1 VKSGHGAEA
10 VQTSKVTLCGIGQIE
25 MPQCGSPLPPRRAIL
40 FDMRRRELI
49 TLLGVALAWPLAAR
63 AQKPVRIPRLGVL
76 LFSTPQAERGMEP
89 VRRTLRGLG
98 YVDGRNLAIEYRFAE
113 GKPERLPDLAAAL
126 VAAKPDVLLALG
138 GDVTPAVVSA
148 TQTIPIVF
156 SSSADPVQLGFVAS
170 LARPGRNAT
179 GVTFLLDE
187 LASKRL
193 DILKQIAPLISRV
206 GFLSNPDH
214 LDNERRQAERA
225 AAALGIGLTPLEVRR
240 AADFDSAFEMAM
252 AVRID
257 ALYVVSSRLT
267 AQHLDRIVRFAAEHR
282 LPLAG
287 GWGDWAQ
294 QGGLLS
300 YGPNID
306 DMIGRAVTYVD
317 RILKGAKPAELA
329 VQQPIEFALVI
340 NLKTAKALDLT
351 VPPTLLATADEVI
364 E

>member
-1 VKSGHGAEA
+1 MTDFIVVLGGAA
-10 VQTSKVTLCGIGQIE
+10 V
-25 MPQCGSPLPPRRAIL
+25 
-40 FDMRRRELI
+40 
-49 TLLGVALAWPLAAR
+49 AWPLAAR
-63 AQKPVRIPRLGVL
+63 AQQPASIPRLGIL

-98 YVDGRNLAIEYRFAE
+98 YADGHNLAIEYRYAE

-126 VAAKPDVLLALG
+126 VRAKPDVLLALG

-156 SSSADPVQLGFVAS
+156 SSSADPVRLGFVAS
-170 LARPGRNAT
+170 LARPGGNAT

-193 DILKQIAPLISRV
+193 DILKQIAPRVSRV

-214 LDNERRQAERA
+214 LDNEWRQAERA
-225 AAALGIGLTPLEVRR
+225 AGALAIELTPLEVRR
-240 AADFDSAFEMAM
+240 AADFDTAFRAAM
-252 AVRID
+252 NARDD

-267 AQHLDRIVRFAAEHR
+267 AQHLDRIVTFAAEHR

-300 YGPNID
+300 YGPNLD

-317 RILKGAKPAELA
+317 RILKGAKPADLP
-329 VQQPIEFALVI
+329 VQQPSKFELVI
-340 NLKTAKALDLT
+340 NMKAAKTLGLE
-351 VPPTLLATADEVI
+351 VSSHLQQLADELI

>member
-1 VKSGHGAEA
+1 
-10 VQTSKVTLCGIGQIE
+10 
-25 MPQCGSPLPPRRAIL
+25 
-40 FDMRRRELI
+40 
-49 TLLGVALAWPLAAR
+49 
-63 AQKPVRIPRLGVL
+63 
-76 LFSTPQAERGMEP
+76 
-89 VRRTLRGLG
+89 
-98 YVDGRNLAIEYRFAE
+98 
-113 GKPERLPDLAAAL
+113 
-126 VAAKPDVLLALG
+126 VLLALG

-193 DILKQIAPLISRV
+193 DILKQIAPRVSRV

-214 LDNERRQAERA
+214 LDNEWRQAARA
-225 AAALGIGLTPLEVRR
+225 AGALAVELTPLEVRR
-240 AADFDSAFEMAM
+240 AADFDAAFQTAM
-252 AVRID
+252 SVRVD

-267 AQHLDRIVRFAAEHR
+267 AQDLNRIVMFAAEHR

-300 YGPNID
+300 YGPNVD

-317 RILKGAKPAELA
+317 RILKGAKPADLP
-329 VQQPIEFALVI
+329 VQQPSKFELVI
-340 NLKTAKALDLT
+340 NIKAAKALGLD
-351 VPPTLLATADEVI
+351 VPPLLLATADELI

>member
-1 VKSGHGAEA
+1 VTTYIGRRKLLAALSCAA
-10 VQTSKVTLCGIGQIE
+10 VV
-25 MPQCGSPLPPRRAIL
+25 
-40 FDMRRRELI
+40 
-49 TLLGVALAWPLAAR
+49 WPLAAR
-63 AQKPVRIPRLGVL
+63 AQQPAGMPRLAIL

-98 YVDGRNLAIEYRFAE
+98 YVDGRNLAIEYRYAE

-126 VAAKPDVLLALG
+126 VRAKPDVLLALG
-138 GDVTPAVVSA
+138 GDVTSAVVSA

-156 SSSADPVQLGFVAS
+156 ASSADPVQLGFVAS

-179 GVTFLLDE
+179 GVTFLFDE

-193 DILKQIAPLISRV
+193 DILKEIAPRVSRV

-214 LDNERRQAERA
+214 LDNEWRQAERA
-225 AAALGIGLTPLEVRR
+225 AAALGIALTPLEVRR
-240 AADFDSAFEMAM
+240 AADFDGAFQMAIN
-252 AVRID
+252 ARID

-287 GWGDWAQ
+287 GWGDWAR

-300 YGPNID
+300 YGPNVD

-317 RILKGAKPAELA
+317 RILKGAKPAELP
-329 VQQPIEFALVI
+329 VQQPTKFELTI
-340 NLKTAKALDLT
+340 NLKAARMLGLE
-351 VPPTLLATADEVI
+351 VSSNVQQLADELI

>member
-1 VKSGHGAEA
+1 VTTYIGRRKLLAALSCAA
-10 VQTSKVTLCGIGQIE
+10 VV
-25 MPQCGSPLPPRRAIL
+25 
-40 FDMRRRELI
+40 
-49 TLLGVALAWPLAAR
+49 WPLAAR
-63 AQKPVRIPRLGVL
+63 AQQPAGMPRLAIL

-98 YVDGRNLAIEYRFAE
+98 YVDGRNLAIEYRYAE

-126 VAAKPDVLLALG
+126 VRAKPDVLLALG
-138 GDVTPAVVSA
+138 GDVTSAVVSA

-156 SSSADPVQLGFVAS
+156 ASSADPVQLGFVAS

-179 GVTFLLDE
+179 GVTFLFDE

-193 DILKQIAPLISRV
+193 DILKEIAPRVSRV

-214 LDNERRQAERA
+214 LDNEWRQAERA
-225 AAALGIGLTPLEVRR
+225 AAALGIELTPLEVRR
-240 AADFDSAFEMAM
+240 AADFDGEFQMAIN
-252 AVRID
+252 ARID

-287 GWGDWAQ
+287 GWGDWAR

-300 YGPNID
+300 YGPNVD

-317 RILKGAKPAELA
+317 RILKGAKPAELP
-329 VQQPIEFALVI
+329 VQQPTKFELTI
-340 NLKTAKALDLT
+340 NLKAARMLGLE
-351 VPPTLLATADEVI
+351 VSSNVQQLADELI